1 MVNQKRLVSE
11 KPKRKRILIMG
22 QLSAMSKAN
31 EVECARKQ
39 GVAFSS

>member
-22 QLSAMSKAN
+22 QQSAMSKAN
-31 EVECARKQ
+31 EVECALKQ
-39 GVAFSS
+39 GIGFSS